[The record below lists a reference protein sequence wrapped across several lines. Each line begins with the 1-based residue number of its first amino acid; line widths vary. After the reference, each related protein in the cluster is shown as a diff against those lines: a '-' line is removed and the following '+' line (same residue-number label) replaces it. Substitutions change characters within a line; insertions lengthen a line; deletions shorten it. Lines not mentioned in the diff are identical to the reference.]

1 MTVSSTTNKVSYNG
15 NGSTTV
21 FAYTF
26 KTFDQDDLT
35 VIIRSAAGT
44 ETTKT
49 LTTDYTVSGVGAG
62 GGGNVTMLTAPAAG
76 QTITVLRE
84 QPLQQGLD
92 LVPNDPFPATSL
104 EDALDKLTFMVQSHE
119 EEIGRSIK
127 ASKTNTIISPE
138 FTISAADRAN
148 KIFAFDSAGE
158 LSITQELGT
167 YTGNWATATAY
178 AQRDIVKDSSNLN
191 IYICIVAHTST
202 GTTPI
207 TGNADVSKWALLVDA
222 ASATAS
228 AAAAASSATDAQTA
242 QTAAEAAQ
250 TAAEAAETGAVAS
263 AAIATTK
270 AGEAAASAAAALSSE
285 NAASSSAS
293 TASSQAAIATTQA
306 GIATTE
312 AGTATTQAGIA
323 TTQAALA
330 AADASTATTQ
340 AGIATTQAGIAT
352 TKAADAATSASAALA
367 SQNAASTSEIA
378 AQTAQ
383 AAAEAALDSFTDTYL
398 GAFATDPTL
407 DNDGNA
413 LTAGDLY
420 FNTVVNKL
428 KVYNGSAWLEA
439 VVDTSGVVQQTGVTG
454 SGILPAG
461 TTGQRDG
468 SPTAGYIRYNTS
480 TNSFEGYGASW
491 MPVGGGA
498 TGGGNDAIF
507 VENDL
512 VVTTN
517 YTIPATKNAHTVGP
531 ISINSGISV
540 TVSSGSRW
548 LVS

>member
-49 LTTDYTVSGVGAG
+49 LTTDYTVSGVGATS
-62 GGGNVTMLTAPAAG
+62 GGNVTMLTAPAAG

-207 TGNADVSKWALLVDA
+207 TGNADVAKWALLVDA

-242 QTAAEAAQ
+242 QTAAETAQ
-250 TAAEAAETGAVAS
+250 AAAEAAEAGVAAS
-263 AAIATTK
+263 AATATTK
-270 AGEAAASAAAALSSE
+270 ASEAAASAAAALSSE

-352 TKAADAATSASAALA
+352 TEAADATTSASAALA

-454 SGILPAG
+454 SAILPAG
-461 TTGQRDG
+461 TTAQRDG
-468 SPTAGYIRYNTS
+468 SPTAGYIRYNTTTS
-480 TNSFEGYGASW
+480 SFEGYGASW

-512 VVTTN
+512 VVTTD

>member
-49 LTTDYTVSGVGAG
+49 LTTDYTVSGVGATS
-62 GGGNVTMLTAPAAG
+62 GGNVTMLTAPAAG

-250 TAAEAAETGAVAS
+250 TAAEAAETGAAAS
-263 AAIATTK
+263 AATATTK
-270 AGEAAASAAAALSSE
+270 ASEAAASAAAALSSE

-293 TASSQAAIATTQA
+293 TASTQATTATTQA
-306 GIATTE
+306 GIATTQ

-461 TTGQRDG
+461 TTGQRDVT
-468 SPTAGYIRYNTS
+468 PTAGYIRYNTS